1 MHPSDS
7 HEHGDLSTAAN
18 DPIRLVGVIGCRL
31 GGLLACLV
39 DSVLNGTCGA
49 ALVCRLDGLMAVLV
63 DFNSGSDWAWGVDSE
78 SESDVACG
86 EVFSCWLGGL
96 LNRFAGLLT
105 QVCGCFFG
113 DPLVDSVESDSESV

>member
-39 DSVLNGTCGA
+39 DSVL

-63 DFNSGSDWAWGVDSE
+63 DFNSESDWAWGADSE

-96 LNRFAGLLT
+96 LNHLAGLLT
-105 QVCGCFFG
+105 QVCGCLFG

>member
-7 HEHGDLSTAAN
+7 HEHGDLSTAVN
-18 DPIRLVGVIGCRL
+18 DPMRLVGVIGCRL

-39 DSVLNGTCGA
+39 DSVL

-63 DFNSGSDWAWGVDSE
+63 DFNSGSDWAWGVNSE

-86 EVFSCWLGGL
+86 EVFSCWVDGL
-96 LNRFAGLLT
+96 LNRLAGSPT
-105 QVCGCFFG
+105 QVCGWFFW
-113 DPLVDSVESDSESV
+113 